1 MLCSSRQLCIST
13 THFPLFPFSTQV
25 FKAEEIA
32 SGGRSYH
39 HKCATCFACEKQLTF
54 NTVCAGDDR
63 EIYCKSCY
71 GRKFAPAGFRG
82 AGASGWVDQ
91 ESSNVLRHSYQAF

>member
-1 MLCSSRQLCIST
+1 MVLCPSVLGATARLLL
-13 THFPLFPFSTQV
+13 P
-25 FKAEEIA
+25 A
-32 SGGRSYH
+32 SIQKHLVTNDFDPGVR
-39 HKCATCFACEKQLTF
+39 
-54 NTVCAGDDR
+54 
-63 EIYCKSCY
+63 SCY

>member
-1 MLCSSRQLCIST
+1 MMHI
-13 THFPLFPFSTQV
+13 LFPPCFQV

-39 HKCATCFACEKQLTF
+39 HKCASCHACEKQLTF
-54 NTVCAGDDR
+54 NTICEGDDHD
-63 EIYCKSCY
+63 IYCKSCY

-91 ESSNVLRHSYQAF
+91 GRYSVLS